1 MENKS
6 HAFAA
11 GAFVLVVAALLTA
24 LAAWLTRDTV
34 EQRVFE
40 ISSAEGVT
48 GLQSQAGVRY
58 KGVMVGRVTDI
69 ALDSVQ
75 RGNVLVRIAVN
86 DSAPITT
93 TTFATLGFQGV
104 TGLAF
109 IQLDDSNTASPAL
122 EGSGNKVQRIPM
134 RASMFSRLTDQGGN
148 LLSQLEQASVRVN
161 GLLAVDN
168 QKQLMAAIGNLGR
181 AAASVT
187 ALTEHADQVLGPKTG
202 PDAVSLPRMAAQAD
216 ATLKSMQATADRLGV
231 SADAVRT
238 SAAEFQRTS
247 RRMNEPGGTLDKIAQ
262 STEALAH
269 TSRQV
274 NAQLVPRLSRATEDA
289 ARAVRQVGRAAD
301 SVGDNPQSLL
311 WGKGAATPGPGE
323 HGFVAPAA
331 AGAGGP

>member
-11 GAFVLVVAALLTA
+11 GAFVLVVAVLLTA

-48 GLQSQAGVRY
+48 GLQSQASVRY
-58 KGVMVGRVTDI
+58 KGVTVGRVTDI
-69 ALDSVQ
+69 ALDGVQ

-86 DSAPITT
+86 DAAPITT
-93 TTFATLGFQGV
+93 STFATLGFQGV

-109 IQLDDSNTASPAL
+109 IQLDNSNTASPAL
-122 EGSGNKVQRIPM
+122 EASGGTVPRIPM
-134 RASMFSRLTDQGGN
+134 HASMFSRLTNQSGN
-148 LLSQLEQASVRVN
+148 LLNQLEQASVRVN

-168 QKQLMAAIGNLGR
+168 QKQLLTAINNLGR

-216 ATLKSMQATADRLGV
+216 ATLKSMQATSDRLGA

-238 SAAEFQRTS
+238 SAAAFQQTN

-274 NAQLVPRLSRATEDA
+274 NAQLLPRLNRATDDT

-301 SVGDNPQSLL
+301 TVGENPQSLL
-311 WGKGAATPGPGE
+311 WGKSTATPGPGE

-331 AGAGGP
+331 GATTP

>member
-48 GLQSQAGVRY
+48 GLQTQAGVRY

-69 ALDSVQ
+69 ALDSAQ

-93 TTFATLGFQGV
+93 STFATLGFQGV

-109 IQLDDSNTASPAL
+109 IQLDDSNAASPAL
-122 EGSGNKVQRIPM
+122 EGSGAAVPRIPM

-148 LLSQLEQASVRVN
+148 LLTQLEQASGRVN

-168 QKQLMAAIGNLGR
+168 QKQLMTAINNLGR

-216 ATLKSMQATADRLGV
+216 VTLKAMQVTAERLSN

-238 SAAEFQRTS
+238 SAASFQQTN
-247 RRMNEPGGTLDKIAQ
+247 RRMNEPGGTLDRIAQ

-269 TSRQV
+269 ASRQV
-274 NAQLVPRLSRATEDA
+274 NAQLLPRLNRATDDT
-289 ARAVRQVGRAAD
+289 ARAVRQVSRAAD
-301 SVGDNPQSLL
+301 AVGDNPQSLL
-311 WGKGAATPGPGE
+311 WGKGSATPGPGE
-323 HGFVAPAA
+323 PGFVAPAA
-331 AGAGGP
+331 STGTP